1 MADGTKVAIVTGATG
16 GIGSESARLLAA
28 EGWTVYAGARRPG
41 DNTELKLHGTRPIA
55 LDVTDDASMRA
66 AVDRVMAETGRIDLL
81 VNNAGYG
88 LYGPLEE
95 LSLDDLRR
103 QFETNVIGLIR
114 MSQLVLP
121 AMRRQGRG
129 RVVNIG
135 SMGGVITT
143 PMGGA
148 YHATKF
154 AVEAISDVL
163 RVEVAPFGVDVV
175 LVQPGGVRT
184 GFFPKVRDSM
194 PKTGPGSPYAL
205 QKLGFARLMTRV
217 ENSPGI
223 LPPAEVARVIV
234 LAATAE
240 HPRARYKAGASAYA
254 LMAARRLL
262 PDRVLGRADA
272 AGAGAGGAGGTGTS
286 RGVYVANSVRR
297 LIATPGSDVSRI
309 VPSS

>member
-1 MADGTKVAIVTGATG
+1 MADGRKVAIVTGASG
-16 GIGSESARLLAA
+16 GIGGETARLLAA
-28 EGWTVYAGARRPG
+28 EGWTVYAGARSP
-41 DNTELKLHGTRPIA
+41 DAFIELELLGTRPVA

-66 AVDRVMAETGRIDLL
+66 AVDGVVAETGRIDLL

-95 LSLDDLRR
+95 LALDDLGR
-103 QFETNVIGLIR
+103 QFETNVVGLVR
-114 MSQLVLP
+114 MCQLVLP
-121 AMRRQGRG
+121 AMRRQGGG
-129 RVVNIG
+129 RIVNIG

-154 AVEAISDVL
+154 ALEAISDVL

-184 GFFPKVRDSM
+184 GFFPKILDSM

-223 LPPAEVARVIV
+223 LKPTDVARVIV
-234 LAATAE
+234 QAATAE
-240 HPRARYKAGASAYA
+240 HPRARYKAGSSAYA
-254 LMAARRLL
+254 LMTARRLL
-262 PDRVLGRADA
+262 PDRVWDAFMRRALELA
-272 AGAGAGGAGGTGTS
+272 VREKPERTGSATS
-286 RGVYVANSVRR
+286 QTASTN
-297 LIATPGSDVSRI
+297 
-309 VPSS
+309 